1 MPFHVT
7 AVRREADGGQRGQA
21 GQLGQEED
29 AHGVLAEPGV
39 PAGVHVRHE
48 ALPEQLGA
56 GLPRLEPAAD
66 GDSGQDVVSEQEEQ
80 METAAFG
87 RTGGGQHGPR
97 LRTDTSGD
105 AAGFQR

>member
-1 MPFHVT
+1 MPSNVT
-7 AVRREADGGQRGQA
+7 SVRGETDRRCGQA

-29 AHGVLAEPGV
+29 AHCFLSESGV
-39 PAGVHVRHE
+39 PAGVHLRHE
-48 ALPEQLGA
+48 AVPEQLGA
-56 GLPRLEPAAD
+56 GLLSLQPAAD

-80 METAAFG
+80 METTAISG
-87 RTGGGQHGPR
+87 TGGGQHGPR